1 MEPVKVAR
9 KVTAA
14 VKKRVAGK
22 QRFTCATNVSDYTCP
37 LGGNPFDEAG
47 YEIDHIVELC
57 NGGTND
63 ESNLQA
69 LCLMCHRVKSNRNST
84 KQKKALVEKVKV
96 DNPTLITTEKS
107 VLDKKPLLPI
117 TVATPIEKPRPIM
130 PKDIIGGKTILRK
143 IRCQN
148 GRMLLMFS
156 DGTSTFE

>member
-1 MEPVKVAR
+1 MEPVKLAR

-22 QRFTCATNVSDYTCP
+22 QRFTCAANVSDYTCP

-84 KQKKALVEKVKV
+84 KQKKAPTEKIKVEKKA
-96 DNPTLITTEKS
+96 
-107 VLDKKPLLPI
+107 
-117 TVATPIEKPRPIM
+117 TVPVTVETPRPIM
-130 PKDIIGGKTILRK
+130 SKDIIGGKTILRK

-156 DGTSTFE
+156 DGTSMFD